1 VSQDTIEL
9 LRQRLN
15 VLQPQSLDIEDESHR
30 HAGHAGAKGGGGH
43 YVLTIVADAFA
54 GKNTMARHRLV
65 YDAAGDL
72 MRGRIHALVI
82 RALTPDEV

>member
-9 LRQRLN
+9 LRQRLSA
-15 VLQPQSLDIEDESHR
+15 LQPQSLAIEDESHR

-43 YVLTIVADAFA
+43 YVLTIVADAFT

-72 MRGRIHALVI
+72 MRARIHALVI